1 MNIRI
6 KILENNYLDG
16 LTVFLVV
23 VGLKVGLVD
32 GLLLVVVGLLLTWII
47 PSCVEWNAQVYWK
60 VPMAINV

>member
-60 VPMAINV
+60 VPMVVNV